1 MEETIAA
8 FVTHMSSQH
17 ASANTCGAYATD
29 LRQLA
34 KFLRA
39 HKINQWTAVS
49 RDHLA
54 AYLGALREQ
63 YKATTVN
70 RKLAAFKRFFQ
81 WLGETGAL
89 ANDPTAGLSAPRA
102 TPERAEP
109 VSSADVEKLL
119 SQVTARDPIGLRDR
133 AMLYL
138 LAFTGVQ
145 VSEAISLDTTDINF
159 DRQPVVYVGRTKK
172 SRRPRVLQLDPATL
186 DALREYRDAGRHKL
200 VHNKKEHALFVNHH
214 GMRLTRQGLWLIVTS
229 HAQAAGVK
237 GITPQTLRQTYASN
251 KLAHGA
257 ELRVVQELL
266 GHASI
271 TTTQM
276 YRPTARGGDSVSR
289 SRAPLHA

>member
-8 FVTHMSSQH
+8 FAKHMSDQH
-17 ASANTCGAYATD
+17 ASANTSGAYATD

-34 KFLRA
+34 KFLHA
-39 HKINQWTAVS
+39 HKINQWTAIT
-49 RDHLA
+49 RDHLV
-54 AYLGALREQ
+54 AYLVALRDQ
-63 YKATTVN
+63 YKATTIN

-81 WLGETGAL
+81 WLSETGAL
-89 ANDPTAGLSAPRA
+89 ANDPTAGLSAPRVS
-102 TPERAEP
+102 PERGEP
-109 VSSADVEKLL
+109 VSSTDVEKLL
-119 SQVTARDPIGLRDR
+119 SQITARDAIGLRDR

-145 VSEAISLDTTDINF
+145 VSEAIALDTTDINF
-159 DRQPVVYVGRTKK
+159 ERQPVVYVGRTKK

-214 GMRLTRQGLWLIVTS
+214 GLRLTRQGLWLIVTS
-229 HAQAAGVK
+229 HAEAAGVK
-237 GITPQTLRQTYASN
+237 GITPQTLRQTYAAS

-276 YRPTARGGDSVSR
+276 YRPARGGDNAPR
-289 SRAPLHA
+289 SRAPIHA